1 MQETNQSSFHSPTI
15 FQRFPNLVA
24 AESKRHGGV
33 SVAPFSSLN
42 LGINTNDEPE
52 NVRENRRLFFEKL
65 GVSENTLASSY
76 QVHGDT
82 IQLVT
87 EPGRAEGFDALVTNV
102 PEIMVGVT
110 VADCTP
116 VLIYDARCGVVGAVH
131 AGWRGTVSQ
140 LVYKT
145 LETMHGEYGTAP
157 GDCYAYVGTCID
169 ECAFEVGE
177 EVAEQFPDTFKRF
190 DAVTKKF
197 LVDLKRAN
205 AAQLENFG
213 IPAAQIEISPYST
226 ITHNADYFS
235 YRLEKGQ
242 TGRMLA
248 VIGMKNS

>member
-1 MQETNQSSFHSPTI
+1 MQEIKQAIFHSPAI
-15 FQRFPNLVA
+15 FQRFPNLIA

-42 LGINTNDEPE
+42 LGINTADAPE
-52 NVRENRRLFFEKL
+52 NVQENRRRFFDTL
-65 GVSENTLASSY
+65 GVSEHSLASSL
-76 QVHGDT
+76 QVHGEA
-82 IQLVT
+82 IRIVT
-87 EPGRAEGFDALVTNV
+87 QPERTEGFDAFITEV
-102 PEIMVGVT
+102 PGVVLGVT

-116 VLIYDARCGVVGAVH
+116 VLIYDARRKVVGAVH

-145 LETMHGEYGTAP
+145 LDAMHWEYGTGP

-177 EVAEQFPDTFKRF
+177 EVADRFSDKYKRY
-190 DAVTKKF
+190 DAAAGKF
-197 LVDLKRAN
+197 MVDLKRAN
-205 AAQLENFG
+205 ADQLEAFG
-213 IPAAQIEISPYST
+213 IPSAHIEISPFST
-226 ITHNADYFS
+226 VTHNADYFS

-248 VIGMKNS
+248 VIGLKNE